1 MVSDL
6 NYKSHPD
13 KQLEDHIYGV
23 ITKSHK
29 YTSLPIAEIAAL
41 FHDLGKINPNFQKK
55 LEKN

>member
-6 NYKSHPD
+6 SYKSHPD

-41 FHDLGKINPNFQKK
+41 FHDLGKVDLPDEIMRKT
-55 LEKN
+55 